1 MHSESIDA
9 LPVVARPQAVELKP
23 APDAIRQFF
32 RRRLDAMRA
41 EPERGA
47 VDLNAAFTAA
57 GAILASF
64 ASLKQA
70 LGFHEQQ
77 TAEEPSWKVWAKT
90 AGIVVAF
97 EVIGLTFGSRVGAEV
112 QTYADAKRPIP
123 AVTCVSVP
131 PPASTAKGYLRIG
144 TAAEQTASS
153 ILPLPEGMSC
163 DAAKSVVL
171 RQNLET
177 SLGGPD
183 GACIDIELDGKEVR
197 SYITTDRTRP
207 FVDVRLRENTTCEP
221 STDIVLTRRP
231 LGQSTG
237 IGG

>member
-9 LPVVARPQAVELKP
+9 LPVVVRPQAVEAKP

-32 RRRLDAMRA
+32 RSRLDAMRA

-77 TAEEPSWKVWAKT
+77 TTEEPSWKVWAKT
-90 AGIVVAF
+90 VGIIVAF
-97 EVIGLTFGSRVGAEV
+97 EVVGLTFGNKVGAEV
-112 QTYADAKRPIP
+112 QTFADERQPIP
-123 AVTCVSVP
+123 AVTCVAVP

-144 TAAEQTASS
+144 TAAEQTTDS
-153 ILPLPEGMSC
+153 ILPLPEGMAC
-163 DAAKSVVL
+163 DSAKTVVL

-183 GACIDIELDGKEVR
+183 GACIDVELDGKEVR
-197 SYITTDRTRP
+197 SYITTDRERP
-207 FVDVRLRENTTCEP
+207 FVDVRLRADTTCEP